1 MTAADLLEQLNTLD
15 EHERVEAKRGE
26 DSAGHS
32 ILETICAFANEPGLE
47 GGQILI
53 GVEREDS
60 TLFPVYRAVGV
71 RNLDQVTRDIATQ
84 ARNTFNRPVNVDIH
98 PDTLEG
104 KRVLVVS
111 VPEALPH
118 EKPLFFKS
126 QGLPRGAF
134 RRIGS
139 VDQRCTEDDLAVFY
153 QGRQSE
159 SLDANVVADADM
171 EDFYPEAI
179 REYRQELQ
187 RANPDAEALS
197 WSDAELLRSLKA
209 VRSHDGALRP
219 TIAGLLL
226 FGTAPALRR
235 CFPMVRVDYVRVPGT
250 EWVPDPER
258 RFESVEM
265 RDPLLRLIRRSVS
278 AVLDDLPKA
287 FRLPEGQIQ
296 REDVPRVP
304 RKVIREAVVNA
315 VMHRSYRAN
324 SPILIIR
331 YANRLEI
338 RNPGFSL
345 KAVDHLGEPGSET
358 RNPVVAAVL
367 HETHYAETKGTGI
380 RVMRQTMKDAGLL
393 PPVFESD
400 RAADTF
406 TARYF
411 FHHFLGPDDVAWLS
425 RFKVFDLSA
434 EEARAL
440 VFLREQGAIS
450 NATFRDVSQ
459 VDTLSASRSLRRL
472 RDAGILTQ
480 KEKGSATYY
489 VPTAKFW
496 GAVGPANPPSGPIP
510 SMDEA
515 LPSMVGAIPSMAPD
529 VPSKPDS
536 IADELSAAL
545 EADIASL
552 GRRAVP
558 DRIRQV
564 ILALCFVRP
573 RPLSELAELLGRHP
587 KYISQQHLVPLLR
600 AGRLAYT
607 VPDEPKHPEQKYRT
621 VLDENSGQ
629 P

>member
-1 MTAADLLEQLNTLD
+1 VVTAADLLEQLNTLD

-26 DSAGHS
+26 ESAGHS
-32 ILETICAFANEPGLE
+32 ILETICAFANEPSLE

-53 GVEREDS
+53 GVEREES

-84 ARNTFNRPVNVDIH
+84 ARNAFNRPVNVDIH

-104 KRVLVVS
+104 ERVLVVS

-153 QGRQSE
+153 QGRQTE
-159 SLDANVVADADM
+159 SLDANVVPDAGM

-209 VRSHDGALRP
+209 VRPHEGALRP

-304 RKVIREAVVNA
+304 CKVIRETVVNA
-315 VMHRSYRAN
+315 VMQRSYRSN
-324 SPILIIR
+324 SPVLIIR

-338 RNPGFSL
+338 RNPGFSRPVL
-345 KAVDHLGEPGSET
+345 PSSFPRPG
-358 RNPVVAAVL
+358 RRRVAQPV
-367 HETHYAETKGTGI
+367 
-380 RVMRQTMKDAGLL
+380 
-393 PPVFESD
+393 
-400 RAADTF
+400 
-406 TARYF
+406 
-411 FHHFLGPDDVAWLS
+411 
-425 RFKVFDLSA
+425 
-434 EEARAL
+434 
-440 VFLREQGAIS
+440 QG
-450 NATFRDVSQ
+450 
-459 VDTLSASRSLRRL
+459 SRSF
-472 RDAGILTQ
+472 G
-480 KEKGSATYY
+480 
-489 VPTAKFW
+489 
-496 GAVGPANPPSGPIP
+496 
-510 SMDEA
+510 
-515 LPSMVGAIPSMAPD
+515 
-529 VPSKPDS
+529 
-536 IADELSAAL
+536 
-545 EADIASL
+545 
-552 GRRAVP
+552 
-558 DRIRQV
+558 
-564 ILALCFVRP
+564 
-573 RPLSELAELLGRHP
+573 
-587 KYISQQHLVPLLR
+587 
-600 AGRLAYT
+600 
-607 VPDEPKHPEQKYRT
+607 
-621 VLDENSGQ
+621 
-629 P
+629 